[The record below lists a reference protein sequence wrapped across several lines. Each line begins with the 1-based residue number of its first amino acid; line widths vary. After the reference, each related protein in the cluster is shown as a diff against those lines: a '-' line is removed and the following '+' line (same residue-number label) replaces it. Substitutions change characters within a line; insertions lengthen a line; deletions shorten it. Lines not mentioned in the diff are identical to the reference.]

1 MPQRPWKTARNPL
14 KVRKY
19 PVATLL
25 LQALERGPKKAIV
38 SHPASSCPAKAAALI
53 VLFK

>member
-25 LQALERGPKKAIV
+25 LQLVQGSGEEIFV
-38 SHPASSCPAKAAALI
+38 IHDDPAQKEFCRI
-53 VLFK
+53 